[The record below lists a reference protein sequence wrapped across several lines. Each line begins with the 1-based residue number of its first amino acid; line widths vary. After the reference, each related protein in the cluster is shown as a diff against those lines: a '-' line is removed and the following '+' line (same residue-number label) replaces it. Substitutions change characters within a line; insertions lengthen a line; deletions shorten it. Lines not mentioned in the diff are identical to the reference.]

1 MPNPLDTLYDQ
12 LKGQY
17 PDLVDRSEFIGK
29 LSDEKELKNLH
40 DAASKNI
47 EGFVDFDTFKSK
59 VGESLST
66 YDTDSDYRAQNTAA
80 TEPQSA
86 PTDITIPRREKGRH
100 VPSKPQNDGV
110 SSEAYVP
117 VQPGQPIDTHVDAEP
132 FDRETG
138 DLDELGRRYE
148 DKAKRLE
155 GYGNDLGLYV
165 NEDEARKHYEAYS
178 RLLDEA
184 EQDRLVYNRRVK
196 AAEEQ
201 QAEQQRQL
209 DLQSKDRKTRRTAE
223 YGGYSND
230 QVRKEQ
236 ERLKKERAYLEDP
249 KSKRKADYSRRV
261 MEYNADQTALS
272 GEADKRNKRYEN
284 KRAMYN
290 EVNKLANDP
299 DVQKRITGND
309 TVTYVLSGNNPY
321 ALQNYDAAMRRAKTM
336 TDEELI
342 DTCKTIAGQKYARGD
357 NKDIYAPLAS
367 SFMAYHNE
375 LMYRL
380 GGDEPKSALEMR
392 YDMIDKATEG
402 TAKGDEFMVTLR
414 NYIDG
419 TSGMGTANYE
429 NDQSERAN
437 IPQFAVV
444 DYFNNILAQ
453 KEAENMGKVEQI
465 SRYPQQGSVTELS
478 MAAAATDYN
487 YDAMLQQAFEKF
499 GDENLKAY
507 ITAYALRNGISID
520 EAARRVNQSIWD
532 ETIGKVMEDSRPKS
546 NVEFFVRRIT
556 SDNMFSK
563 LMQIGLRA
571 QNGTLGSTD
580 ALMVNNMALD
590 EYAQQHPGWETGA
603 VVFNFA
609 VMEGPIFSA
618 YGKAAAGLVGA
629 GERAI
634 IGAATKTAER
644 TAIESTAKA
653 LNQSFWYR
661 LAKGVPTGGL
671 VGFQYGTMSGAID
684 QAYYDGNV
692 NFGKVIANGLHTT
705 RDFAIMHGV
714 GEVFGVTGD
723 AILRRGQRLS
733 KVQGKWRNRL
743 ETASL
748 DFLNNVAKTTANA
761 AVVTGLYAAI
771 DKPALER
778 ENKKIEAENKKIE
791 AENARLPEDQQ
802 KPLKPL
808 NQIASI
814 EDTFYSSLRMFAGL
828 DAVGMLRRAWGIG
841 VRGEYKRNM
850 HVKVHFDK
858 FDREA
863 LEKAFGKTPN
873 SLLRQ
878 IVFGNVDGIPAKW
891 FEIDPEA
898 EAAIYQELGR
908 ELTPEEKREYATY
921 GLTELRKVI
930 LNKDIPWATRA
941 KIVSVITGRVVQE
954 PPVAK
959 GDIKFEMDSSGTVIK
974 RIIVRSLDMEGNVI
988 QDREFSGKEFEAA
1001 RRLYESL
1008 NDRGW
1013 RNNAMLCGDL
1023 VIDAIEDKTY
1033 ADTVDEMAREKG
1045 IAPEQFEKMVF
1056 GIKQKDITGE
1066 KVTYQERQLVDEFD
1080 KRHQEKQK
1088 AETELTGP
1096 SKLFEQVAREVFGAE
1111 WKRATAIP
1119 GKSWGEMSEEEKEF
1133 VGRYIERLGAMGVA
1147 ERNKLMNT
1155 NPDWARAAKEYEESV
1170 RRRMA
1175 EAERPAEA
1183 EPLPALEDEKVS
1195 VETPTEERVEP
1206 MPDVIELEEEPE
1218 KEQPTQSAGPQDT
1231 PTPVEERP
1239 AEPAAEEKPATVKPE
1254 QPTTKEKPQAGTI
1267 GFEPVEQPTE
1277 RERFDAERKA
1287 KAETIT
1293 DADIEANREALGI
1306 PEGTALTDEARQ
1318 IYAEDLAED
1327 LMRYERFK
1335 RGESDEKARFHDY
1348 WESKFNPKRPKLEK
1362 PVEKQEE
1369 PVEEEVAT
1377 EADALIE
1384 QLDNLKGRSDLEKYR
1399 HALKVFAGDDEI
1411 MAILEDLEPRDI
1423 TEWVSSFLGLDNSSR
1438 DWSMLW
1444 ESKKRGD
1451 TVIAKGFKEET
1462 GWSWNDVKGFAFM
1475 FDNKNGLSPR
1485 RVAEKIWEEL
1495 PAGMKDQYSDVDVFD
1510 IMMDLFKSS
1519 SRKSDLT
1526 NYIRNNRMEQVRDL
1540 LNRRRSEELAGIA
1553 SEKERKRRG
1562 GEEPI
1567 AEPVTPDESQNEF
1580 AVREDDVAP
1589 FSLLSLNYRGV
1600 KVESGTVRSRAR
1612 TRKQIG
1618 TIAKALGYKIRWVA
1632 DKPYNA
1638 KIDTDEKVLYLNIRT
1653 DMPLE
1658 AVMGHEVTHDLRRS
1672 DPEAYET
1679 LKRYAKDL
1687 LGQAQWDSEVAG
1699 ITEDYNREYERM
1711 GWKPIRADKAEEEVV
1726 CDTMGKVLHTRK
1738 GLRELAGSLDPGVAG
1753 KVYRLIKGITNKVK
1767 SALGK
1772 EHDYSTI
1779 DLALRDFLNAVE
1791 QRAKKDMPIQDA
1803 PIEDDFDIDFSL
1815 RRKPAPKN
1823 TGVGYKVFFLKDGK
1837 LYPPMVANIGGEA
1850 TPFGVWLDADAAP
1863 IAGKS
1868 KTGRNKVKAG
1878 GKGTQGGSGTLAY
1891 RPGWHL
1897 GKIPYA
1903 LQFNR
1908 GKKVPNPLGIL
1919 NKKGQVIEVGEFFPN
1934 DFVWAE
1940 VEYAADKDY
1949 QEEAHGYGVN
1959 ANGKYNPS
1967 LAGLPRVP
1975 EDGSYEYRTN
1985 PNPATDPWIIT
1996 GAMKVNKILKPSE
2009 VDEMVRAA
2017 GREPQKRQE
2026 GAFTDEQIDALNRQ
2040 LNSQATDSQH
2050 GLAIDNSG
2058 GYSVTDKA
2066 DIESM
2071 APRMDGESEAA
2082 YKERIAEI
2090 GADENAFVDGDGQ
2103 FSFKREDRMRDD
2115 SVKYFEEYHVRGNK
2129 DRKYGPLRRNSITR
2143 QALDKANEM
2152 IAEMRDYIAP
2162 WYDRETGGNRYLP
2175 EEVYG
2180 LSTIFDNAS
2189 YGATL
2194 ENTLICTRTLAY
2206 NDFCDSVKRKLG
2218 RPLTKRESF
2227 LASQMLYD
2235 IATDPQCLYC
2245 YVSLDRKAYD
2255 EYLLR
2260 YFDER
2265 DAVIERYNKMGDK
2278 SAENID
2284 ALYKTFLDGR
2294 KDTYQMRSRFN
2305 SWLQLA
2311 DHDSAIGRDKV
2322 ALSSDRKNALAQESD
2337 EEAAVR
2343 WREISK
2349 QYNRL
2354 RGEEKKQFKQS
2365 KAYLDALHGY
2375 LATEQGQIKDA
2386 CAYAQGASWAKK
2398 EAEYRSYTGELLRTT
2413 KRMLGGLAS
2422 HYGLRFYS
2430 FSEYSPAFI
2439 LENMQMIRDAAL
2451 RGLKGFAYTKEI
2463 DFCKIFLPTGININC
2478 SVYGRRNAAGDIVM
2492 DDRQGANWDE
2502 ARALR
2507 DQYENMGIV
2516 FVATDDEMVRWAK
2529 AQPWVDVII
2538 PFHIVRT
2545 GADIAEFYGWT
2556 NYTNVSADYDAQ
2568 GRHKDIMPPEH
2579 NNSIED
2585 YDRLIAERGLTRR
2598 FPQFYDGP
2606 GDQNY
2611 MKLINET
2618 RRKASDTPILTPVFN
2633 MEEAKK
2639 SFDRFVEKGGYWGG
2653 FYEVGAD
2660 DVVRAVDEVVS
2671 DIEAGKSAGEVE
2683 YGRQDID
2690 FDKAMSNLEKTRRR
2704 INRNREHGNTP
2715 KTSFSLKREG
2725 RDEERKLNEPWR
2737 DMGEVFDEQ
2746 EERITD
2752 MLGRTTG
2759 RLHEDISIAWEAIK
2773 TIYGKKSLAS
2783 DEDLLF
2789 IKMDL
2794 DDLEHIVD
2802 GDIKKMRA
2810 KLYHYN
2816 FDSKSR
2822 RYRQL
2827 REVDVLYKYIAD
2839 ITKDRLKELTKGIN
2853 TMRSWK
2859 VKSTQKVTLDD
2870 LDALFKEHNKDDY
2883 NGELWDRV
2891 LAVSRKFGIENIKFK
2906 DLAFG
2911 HRGEQFGGRIRFDK
2925 YTMNDPF
2932 LDDAEKCQVLLHEMI
2947 HHVTAHVFDY
2957 GKEYLSEQEQRA
2969 ARELHDVFDIISED
2983 ESFKEFYGASK
2994 NVKEMIAELSNPEFR
3009 EALKK
3014 KNLWG
3019 RIIDGIM
3026 RLFGFEQEG
3035 DERTTAYSKVRD
3047 ALEII
3052 LETGNKEAYDADA
3065 NRKYVYNRNFM
3076 TGDEVTSFSLK
3087 ARRMEED
3094 KPSDHRARRERP
3106 YDLYRSD
3113 SPAAEL
3119 MVSLLKPNKGDRILE
3134 PSAGKGDIIDFVGE
3148 DNPVTAVEINPL
3160 LIPALKEKV
3169 GNGEVVNEDFLNHD
3183 SERKYPRI
3191 VMNPPFGD
3199 GGKLAIQHTEAAFS
3213 HLEDGGRLVAIIPS
3227 GKEAT
3232 ALFNEM
3238 MGRLEQQGAHLAM
3251 RIDMPSSLFNKQSA
3265 RLKTSVV
3272 VIDRNGESGE
3282 PVVEDLSSIKDKD
3295 ELYNSFDDISREY
3308 GSGLNLD
3315 NGQFS
3320 LKRDD
3325 RYTPTFYSN
3334 AAKAVENV
3342 KQNKATAEQWKAM
3355 LTKAGGIK
3363 AGEDKWMG
3371 LSTWLDEHKG
3381 ETLTK
3386 DEVRQFV
3393 SDNGIKMEE
3402 TYYGEKTGPIEL
3414 FDSPNSTNEMLV
3426 DGHPE
3431 YKVTIDGWS
3440 HECTITKNGDVI
3452 GTVAVE
3458 TSSDADKVRNIIAA
3472 DLGVTMPD
3480 KDIRLIDQTRL
3491 NYTTYGLE
3499 NKREIAFVVPGVE
3512 PYQEHDEVH
3521 FGPENQGRAVMWVRF
3536 GETTDTEGKRVLV
3549 IDEIQSNRHQ
3559 GAREKGYA
3567 KSIPT
3572 DVPEIS
3578 DYERTRSEYDTYAS
3592 SLRQK
3597 YGRGDLSYGIS
3608 EEEKARLDILFDD
3621 MSNAEIARNN
3631 YLRENNLG
3639 NFDEGV
3645 PAAPFEKNWH
3655 EVAMK
3660 RMLRLAAEEGFDKV
3674 AWTTGMQQAER
3685 YDLGKYVDEIEVHD
3699 LYDGEHE
3706 VQGFKNG
3713 ESVFSKQTSNGEQGL
3728 AELIGKDMARKAYSN
3743 LHEGETDYTD
3753 EKGRVVFTGD
3763 NLTVGGEG
3771 MKAFYDGMLPQFM
3784 NKYGKR
3790 WGVKVGEVTLN
3801 TPGRETMHSVDVNE
3815 EMRRSVVENGQ
3826 PLFSLMGRRGA
3837 ARLDDAD
3844 HGDRMDRNAIAEEM
3858 EKAGKDARTIKLATG
3873 WERGA
3878 DGKWRHEEPD
3888 GDFVG
3893 KGVNVDYAE
3902 QHRLTLSD
3910 IWDSP
3915 ELFKAYPEFAEIP
3928 VEIVN
3933 NPLGASATTQ
3943 VDRSYE
3949 MPEFEVYERFI
3960 RDYNQWLE
3968 DKERKRE
3975 DYEARLLSYEPGE
3988 EMYEMLSDI
3997 IKNITREIEDAP
4009 NRLARTKEIVAD
4021 PNKIM
4026 YMKLYLNKAHLSKD
4040 GVISADAEFSGNN
4053 ARQVVAHEIQHLIQE
4068 NEGFAS
4074 GGTTRDM
4081 TYGQYRKLA
4090 GETEARNVSRRVDM
4104 PEYERRRSLASD
4116 TEDVPR
4122 ERQTV
4127 RYTSKTSE
4135 SNSSEVYTD
4144 LDGNE
4149 VYRETR
4155 EDGTIEREITTMPD
4169 GSKRAEWFDKEG
4181 RIVKEQ
4187 LDYYPNGEVRR
4198 VRNFDW
4204 NGLTREVVYDE
4215 NGRTTSYYL
4224 PEIGTDWKLDENGV
4238 IRGKSNGV
4246 EIKPYNFQFSL
4257 KTYHGSG
4264 ADFDRF
4270 NHDYVGSGEGNQ
4282 AYGWGTYVTEVEGI
4296 GRRYAM
4302 IDYRRDGSRNHFLYS
4317 VEIPDEKE
4325 GKYLPYGERVSDPKV
4340 RKVLT
4345 DRLQQMADEYWNG
4358 EIPSYK
4364 LTELDKALNTF
4375 MPRDIASVLECSDKE
4390 VSQLLSKAGYT
4401 GVKYV
4406 ANVFNRGQK
4415 GLSYNYVIFN
4425 EKDLGITDKEQ
4436 FSLKRRRNRDDYTDE
4451 DRADAA
4457 IIANTYLTQADALRQ
4472 QIEADRQRE
4481 HQLVEER
4488 NKLLAFDY
4496 PAADPA
4502 DRPAIMDR
4510 INALRNQINDLRNA
4524 NYENNTKLR
4533 SMDYEYRV
4541 AKEILEQGAV
4551 TDEEAK
4557 HFDAGQMTREEKVLE
4572 SLFKAAADSR
4582 ADKKAKQKAIQGLVR
4597 ELVAITDNFKAAM
4610 KARGIESQ
4618 RKHYDKGTV
4627 DHIIRLAK
4635 AMMNTGYIDNMTSYE
4650 VKRLMGMINNS
4661 ATRESIEEQAGRIVD
4676 MMLDHQIK
4684 TLRNDFS
4691 KQLKVTGQKTNSSGV
4706 QVQAGLD
4713 QEGQVV
4719 MEAMRKSMQI
4729 IADSAGER
4737 YDSNGYLTEWGEF
4750 YEKTLND
4757 MGDADPVK
4765 AEQARKIFEGVWLAS
4780 KWYNDVRAME
4790 INGRI
4795 LRSQMEDFK
4804 ASNKPAKD
4812 ADADTKQRYNDVLA
4826 DYQEMLRQN
4835 KIKIIEAYERMTG
4848 DVGMTQAESVRR
4860 AKEFADAQKQRVN
4873 EIQHNANSDLADVDD
4888 NTQVETPESRVFGA
4902 NKNNVLARLLFA
4914 SAGTYEKFMRFFGRM
4929 APNGEGYLF
4938 KRFMTQYHHAR
4949 QDYWKGRHSAFEEMD
4964 RKMAEVFGKKK
4975 MHWSD
4980 IYEMTRDHKKFPPIT
4995 VSYWDGY
5002 RNGQP
5007 YVRVDELNQ
5016 SEALYLYMI
5025 NKMPD
5030 GRMKLR
5036 HMGITDDVVQQM
5048 AGQIDNKLLQLADWL
5063 QGEFLPKMR
5072 IKYNETHK
5080 RVFGAD
5086 MAAIEDYFPLRINK
5100 LAVASDMDITERDMN
5115 DNKPSTIT
5123 GAIVKRRVNT
5133 LPIDLHTDAF
5143 DVALSHVDE
5152 MEHWSAFAEFNR
5164 DNNTLVNYK
5173 RFRTKVNNMRSLE
5186 LGAGNVLWKNFTDAV
5201 AIAADAYHPR
5211 AGSRSGDHYSTRV
5224 AKFVST
5230 AKIALRPYTALKQ
5243 LLSIPAF
5250 WADSDPLEQMKATVN
5265 VADTW
5270 QWAIENLP
5278 GFAERWQSRQAGN
5291 IKLANYNDL
5300 SGLRRRKTMRKLQ
5313 RAGMWANAAIDGL
5326 ACAMGGK
5333 AVYETKLKRYRKMG
5347 YDEARAQE
5355 KALIDAAIAYNNS
5368 QQSSEGAY
5376 VSPLQVD
5383 RTWFANAFSVFRSA
5397 SMGYTRR
5404 MNTSL
5409 RQLRNATFKPGY
5421 GAKSIEFL
5429 KKQMMRD
5436 GLTEEQAEKWARK
5449 IYRRANLKAAASVA
5463 IFGQILPFTWNLG
5476 ANMFYLLFGKDDK
5489 EKEGILADSFRHS
5502 FFGPVE
5508 GLTGGNVIS
5517 ELGDIAAD
5525 TAIGNIWGD
5534 TVWGDSEAYKT
5545 LGYRDFSTMPLSSDL
5560 RNLLKYF
5567 ARDEVKAANEVVNI
5581 LFQVATGVN
5590 PQTIT
5595 DWATA
5600 ILDFSRSDMERRDI
5614 SMFVMRLLSTPQ
5626 QQLDKF
5632 YLDQMNISQEQ
5643 ADKMSVDDLI
5653 KRYATYKRWRETP
5666 LTGWMYSDEREKEV
5680 EEKFQKR
5687 YEEMLE
5693 ERSVAEEGLRGT
5705 INSMQDLPRKRTMMQ
5720 KLQKELTDSIE
5731 ATDPDLYKKAL
5742 EGEKAD
5748 DDEYVRHVTDKDV
5761 EQMAELTMKKKSLR
5775 EAYDRKKQADKD
5787 REAGRITKEEYD
5799 AIYKECAHQWKL
5811 YNYLDNTLP
5820 KKLKEWKLKM
5830 EPDVQDKY
5838 TPEQI
5843 MDTIRSKTDKAL
5855 QMRPEDVKMKKGD
5868 KKKVK
5873 KNKKK

>member
-29 LSDEKELKNLH
+29 LSNDDELKKLH
-40 DAASKNI
+40 DAASKDI
-47 EGFVDFDTFKSK
+47 PGFVDFDNFKSK

-66 YDTDSDYRAQNTAA
+66 YDQDSDYKTQSTPAEQ
-80 TEPQSA
+80 ESA

-100 VPSKPQNDGV
+100 VPSEPQNGGI

-117 VQPGQPIDTHVDAEP
+117 TQPVQPTDTHVDAEP

-138 DLDELGRRYE
+138 NLDELDRRYQE
-148 DKAKRLE
+148 KVKRLE
-155 GYGNDLGLYV
+155 GYGREPNLYA
-165 NEDEARKHYEAYS
+165 NEDEARKHYESYS
-178 RLLDEA
+178 KLYDEA

-196 AAEEQ
+196 AAEDER
-201 QAEQQRQL
+201 AEQQRQL
-209 DLQSKDRKTRRTAE
+209 DLQSKDRKTRRSAE
-223 YGGYSND
+223 YGGYTND

-249 KSKRKADYSRRV
+249 KSRRNADYSKRV

-272 GEADKRNKRYEN
+272 GEADKRNKRAES
-284 KRAMYN
+284 KRAMYD
-290 EVNKLANDP
+290 EVRKVAEDP

-309 TVTYVLSGNNPY
+309 TVTYVLSGNNTY
-321 ALQNYDAAMRRAKTM
+321 ALQNYDTARERAKTM
-336 TDEELI
+336 SDEELVEH
-342 DTCKTIAGQKYARGD
+342 CKSIAGQKYARGD
-357 NKDIYAPLAS
+357 NKDIYAPLAAA
-367 SFMAYHNE
+367 FMAYHNE

-392 YDMIDKATEG
+392 YDMIDKATESSPE
-402 TAKGDEFMVTLR
+402 GDNFMLTLR
-414 NYIDG
+414 NYLDG
-419 TSGMGTANYE
+419 TAGMGTANFE

-444 DYFNNILAQ
+444 DNYNALVAQ
-453 KEAENMGKVEQI
+453 KEDENMTKVEQI
-465 SRYPQQGSVTELS
+465 ARYPQQEGVTDEN
-478 MAAAATDYN
+478 MAAAANDIS
-487 YDAMLQQAFEKF
+487 YDKLLEQAFERF
-499 GDENLKAY
+499 GNENLKAY

-532 ETIGKVMEDSRPKS
+532 ETIGKTLEGYRPKS
-546 NVEFFVRRIT
+546 GFEFFVRRIF
-556 SDNMFSK
+556 SDNMFAK
-563 LMQIGLRA
+563 LGQLGLRA
-571 QNGTLGSTD
+571 RNGTLGTTD
-580 ALMVNNMALD
+580 PFAMSSMALD
-590 EYAQQHPGWETGA
+590 EYAKDHPILETGA
-603 VVFNFA
+603 AVFNFA
-609 VMEGPIFSA
+609 VMEGPIFSG
-618 YGKAAAGLVGA
+618 YGKVASGLVGA

-634 IGAATKTAER
+634 IGAATKTADKMAIDA
-644 TAIESTAKA
+644 TARA
-653 LNQSFWYR
+653 LGQSLMYR
-661 LAKGVPTGGL
+661 LAKGGATGAL
-671 VGFQYGTMSGAID
+671 TGFQYGTMSGAID

-692 NFGKVIANGLHTT
+692 DFGKVIANGGHMA

-714 GEVFGVTGD
+714 GELFGVTGD
-723 AILRRGQRLS
+723 SILRRGQRNLRNG
-733 KVQGKWRNRL
+733 QGVLRNRF
-743 ETASL
+743 ETTSL
-748 DFLNNVAKTTANA
+748 HFLNNVAKTTTNA
-761 AVVTGLYAAI
+761 SIVTGLYAAI

-791 AENARLPEDQQ
+791 AENARLPEDKQ

-808 NQIASI
+808 NQIASV

-828 DAVGMLRRAWGIG
+828 DAVGMLRSAWSIG
-841 VRGEYKRNM
+841 VRGQYERNK

-863 LEKAFGKTPN
+863 LEKAFGKNPN

-878 IVFGNVDGIPAKW
+878 IVFGNVDGVPAKW

-898 EAAIYQELGR
+898 EAEIYKELGR
-908 ELTPEEKREYATY
+908 ELTPAEKEAYATY
-921 GLTELRKVI
+921 GFTELRKVI
-930 LNKDIPWATRA
+930 LNKEIPWATRA
-941 KIVSVITGRVVQE
+941 KIVSVVTGRIVQE
-954 PPVAK
+954 PPVAR
-959 GDIKFEMDSSGTVIK
+959 GTIEFVMDKSGTVAK

-988 QDREFSGKEFEAA
+988 QAREFDGQLEFEAA
-1001 RRLYESL
+1001 RSLYESL

-1013 RNNAMLCGDL
+1013 RNNALLCGNL

-1045 IAPEQFEKMVF
+1045 IAPEQFEQMVF

-1080 KRHQEKQK
+1080 KRHQQKQQ
-1088 AETELTGP
+1088 AETELSGP
-1096 SKLFEQVAREVFGAE
+1096 NKLFEQVAREVFGAE
-1111 WKRATAIP
+1111 WKRALNIP
-1119 GKSWGEMSEEEKEF
+1119 RKSWGEMSEAEKEF
-1133 VGRYIERLGAMGVA
+1133 VNRYIDRIGAMGVA
-1147 ERNKLMNT
+1147 ERNKLMNS

-1183 EPLPALEDEKVS
+1183 EPLPNLEDEKVS
-1195 VETPTEERVEP
+1195 VEVPAEERVEP
-1206 MPDVIELEEEPE
+1206 VPEVIELEEEPG

-1231 PTPVEERP
+1231 PAPVEERP
-1239 AEPAAEEKPATVKPE
+1239 AEPAAEEKPATVEPK
-1254 QPTTKEKPQAGTI
+1254 QPMTEENPQQAGTI

-1277 RERFDAERKA
+1277 RERYDAERKA
-1287 KAETIT
+1287 KAATIT
-1293 DADIEANREALGI
+1293 DADIDANREALGI

-1348 WESKFNPKRPKLEK
+1348 WESKFNPERPKLEK
-1362 PVEKQEE
+1362 PAEKQEE
-1369 PVEEEVAT
+1369 PVEEEELEEEEVT
-1377 EADALIE
+1377 DADALIE
-1384 QLDNLKGRSDLEKYR
+1384 QFDNLKGRSDLEKYR
-1399 HALKVFAGDDEI
+1399 NALKVFAGDDEI
-1411 MAILEDLEPRDI
+1411 MGILEDLEPHDI
-1423 TEWVSSFLGLDNSSR
+1423 TEWVSSFLGLDSR
-1438 DWSMLW
+1438 NGYNMLW
-1444 ESKKRGD
+1444 ESKTRGG

-1475 FDNKNGLSPR
+1475 FDNKNGMSPR
-1485 RVAEKIWEEL
+1485 RVAEKIWEAL
-1495 PAGMKDQYSDVDVFD
+1495 PSGMKNQYSDVDVFN

-1526 NYIRNNRMEQVRDL
+1526 NYIRNNRMEQVREL
-1540 LNRRRSEELAGIA
+1540 LNRRRSDELADIA
-1553 SEKERKRRG
+1553 RYKERMSR
-1562 GEEPI
+1562 GEE
-1567 AEPVTPDESQNEF
+1567 EPAFELVTTDDSDNEF
-1580 AVREDDVAP
+1580 AVREDEVAP
-1589 FSLLSLNYRGV
+1589 FSLLSLNYRDGE
-1600 KVESGTVRSRAR
+1600 VESGTVRSRAR

-1653 DMPLE
+1653 DQPLA
-1658 AVMGHEVTHDLRRS
+1658 AVMGHEVTHDLRKS
-1672 DPEAYET
+1672 DPKAYEA
-1679 LKRYAKDL
+1679 LKRYAQDL
-1687 LGQAQWDSEVAG
+1687 LGQEQWDSEVKDV
-1699 ITEDYNREYERM
+1699 TDVYNEEYKRR
-1711 GWKPIRADKAEEEVV
+1711 GWEPIRADKAEEEVV
-1726 CDTMGKVLHTRK
+1726 CDTMGKVLHSRK
-1738 GLRELAGSLDPGVAG
+1738 GLRELAGRLDPGVAG
-1753 KVYRLIKGITNKVK
+1753 KVYRLMKGITDKVK
-1767 SALGK
+1767 SALGN
-1772 EHDYSTI
+1772 EHDYSLM
-1779 DLALRDFLNAVE
+1779 DSALQEFLESVE
-1791 QRAKKDMPIQDA
+1791 QRAKKGSIATIQNTPA
-1803 PIEDDFDIDFSL
+1803 EGEATIDLSL
-1815 RRKPAPKN
+1815 RRKPAPKK
-1823 TGVGYKVFFLKDGK
+1823 VRKVYKLMRLKMSEDGK
-1837 LYPPMVANIGGEA
+1837 TLGEDGKVYPLYIDSGTGLDMKNWYDADSPAFDKLRELDKGYWLYDLATGEAEKADKPSKEQIAEADAQGKRYMVIRDVYDDVYDKYNKDKENWEASQRGEKKWKKKKPFTPLTPEQLEKKAVKAQKDAEKRYSDTRRYYNIG
-1850 TPFGVWLDADAAP
+1850 L
-1863 IAGKS
+1863 
-1868 KTGRNKVKAG
+1868 N
-1878 GKGTQGGSGTLAY
+1878 GSGDVGEYAL
-1891 RPGWHL
+1891 RPGWHAGSHPTMRQI
-1897 GKIPYA
+1897 GK
-1903 LQFNR
+1903 
-1908 GKKVPNPLGIL
+1908 GK
-1919 NKKGQVIEVGEFFPN
+1919 NKN
-1934 DFVWAE
+1934 LRDDTFVWVE
-1940 VEYAADKDY
+1940 GYVPDDVEYQTEAEGNIDKDIPT
-1949 QEEAHGYGVN
+1949 HI
-1959 ANGKYNPS
+1959 PT
-1967 LAGLPRVP
+1967 
-1975 EDGSYEYRTN
+1975 DGHYLMLTN
-1985 PNPATDPWIIT
+1985 PNAKAAQADRVGWYVA
-1996 GAMKVNKILKPSE
+1996 GAFRPERILSDWEARQVIDEWNAEHPNDKIEYDFERES
-2009 VDEMVRAA
+2009 
-2017 GREPQKRQE
+2017 GRVFNAETMQLEEPGSE
-2026 GAFTDEQIDALNRQ
+2026 GAKQGIHRDT
-2040 LNSQATDSQH
+2040 
-2050 GLAIDNSG
+2050 SG

-2066 DIESM
+2066 DIESL

-2082 YKERIAEI
+2082 YSERIGEI
-2090 GADENAFVDGDGQ
+2090 EADEKAFVDGDGQ
-2103 FSFKREDRMRDD
+2103 FSLKREDTMRDN

-2162 WYDRETGGNRYLP
+2162 WYDREAGGNRYLP

-2305 SWLQLA
+2305 SWLMLA
-2311 DHDSAIGRDKV
+2311 DHDSAIGRNKV

-2343 WREISK
+2343 WRDITK

-2354 RGEEKKQFKQS
+2354 RGEEKKRFKQS
-2365 KAYLDALHGY
+2365 KQYLDALHAY

-2439 LENMQMIRDAAL
+2439 LENMQMVRDAAL

-2478 SVYGRRNAAGDIVM
+2478 STYGRRNAAGEIVM
-2492 DDRQGANWDE
+2492 DERQGANWDE

-2529 AQPWVDVII
+2529 EQPWIDVII

-2639 SFDRFVEKGGYWGG
+2639 SFDKFVEKGGYWGG

-2660 DVVRAVDEVVS
+2660 DVVRAVDEVAA

-2690 FDKAMSNLEKTRRR
+2690 FDSAMANLEKTRRR

-2715 KTSFSLKREG
+2715 KMSFSLKRE
-2725 RDEERKLNEPWR
+2725 DSQK
-2737 DMGEVFDEQ
+2737 VFD
-2746 EERITD
+2746 T
-2752 MLGRTTG
+2752 
-2759 RLHEDISIAWEAIK
+2759 
-2773 TIYGKKSLAS
+2773 
-2783 DEDLLF
+2783 
-2789 IKMDL
+2789 
-2794 DDLEHIVD
+2794 
-2802 GDIKKMRA
+2802 A
-2810 KLYHYN
+2810 K
-2816 FDSKSR
+2816 
-2822 RYRQL
+2822 
-2827 REVDVLYKYIAD
+2827 
-2839 ITKDRLKELTKGIN
+2839 
-2853 TMRSWK
+2853 
-2859 VKSTQKVTLDD
+2859 
-2870 LDALFKEHNKDDY
+2870 
-2883 NGELWDRV
+2883 
-2891 LAVSRKFGIENIKFK
+2891 RKFGETK
-2906 DLAFG
+2906 D
-2911 HRGEQFGGRIRFDK
+2911 I
-2925 YTMNDPF
+2925 
-2932 LDDAEKCQVLLHEMI
+2932 
-2947 HHVTAHVFDY
+2947 
-2957 GKEYLSEQEQRA
+2957 
-2969 ARELHDVFDIISED
+2969 
-2983 ESFKEFYGASK
+2983 
-2994 NVKEMIAELSNPEFR
+2994 R
-3009 EALKK
+3009 EAGYVLPDGSM
-3014 KNLWG
+3014 LDFSG
-3019 RIIDGIM
+3019 RHELDPGTDSSFLAG
-3026 RLFGFEQEG
+3026 R
-3035 DERTTAYSKVRD
+3035 RTTDHRAINQISFV
-3047 ALEII
+3047 
-3052 LETGNKEAYDADA
+3052 YDE
-3065 NRKYVYNRNFM
+3065 N
-3076 TGDEVTSFSLK
+3076 GDEVDTGVSSDMPDFIKRGAIRIDNNAGSINLSAAPTMAQRK
-3087 ARRMEED
+3087 VLRELIRR
-3094 KPSDHRARRERP
+3094 
-3106 YDLYRSD
+3106 
-3113 SPAAEL
+3113 
-3119 MVSLLKPNKGDRILE
+3119 NGGDVQV
-3134 PSAGKGDIIDFVGE
+3134 D
-3148 DNPVTAVEINPL
+3148 
-3160 LIPALKEKV
+3160 
-3169 GNGEVVNEDFLNHD
+3169 
-3183 SERKYPRI
+3183 
-3191 VMNPPFGD
+3191 FGD
-3199 GGKLAIQHTEAAFS
+3199 GWNSDHYVEYEEA
-3213 HLEDGGRLVAIIPS
+3213 
-3227 GKEAT
+3227 
-3232 ALFNEM
+3232 
-3238 MGRLEQQGAHLAM
+3238 
-3251 RIDMPSSLFNKQSA
+3251 SA
-3265 RLKTSVV
+3265 QRVLGD
-3272 VIDRNGESGE
+3272 IDRYFDEG
-3282 PVVEDLSSIKDKD
+3282 IKP
-3295 ELYNSFDDISREY
+3295 EGNMR
-3308 GSGLNLD
+3308 
-3315 NGQFS
+3315 FS
-3320 LKRDD
+3320 LKR
-3325 RYTPTFYSN
+3325 
-3334 AAKAVENV
+3334 
-3342 KQNKATAEQWKAM
+3342 
-3355 LTKAGGIK
+3355 
-3363 AGEDKWMG
+3363 
-3371 LSTWLDEHKG
+3371 
-3381 ETLTK
+3381 ETRT
-3386 DEVRQFV
+3386 
-3393 SDNGIKMEE
+3393 
-3402 TYYGEKTGPIEL
+3402 
-3414 FDSPNSTNEMLV
+3414 
-3426 DGHPE
+3426 
-3431 YKVTIDGWS
+3431 
-3440 HECTITKNGDVI
+3440 
-3452 GTVAVE
+3452 
-3458 TSSDADKVRNIIAA
+3458 DA
-3472 DLGVTMPD
+3472 
-3480 KDIRLIDQTRL
+3480 
-3491 NYTTYGLE
+3491 
-3499 NKREIAFVVPGVE
+3499 
-3512 PYQEHDEVH
+3512 
-3521 FGPENQGRAVMWVRF
+3521 
-3536 GETTDTEGKRVLV
+3536 
-3549 IDEIQSNRHQ
+3549 
-3559 GAREKGYA
+3559 
-3567 KSIPT
+3567 
-3572 DVPEIS
+3572 
-3578 DYERTRSEYDTYAS
+3578 
-3592 SLRQK
+3592 
-3597 YGRGDLSYGIS
+3597 
-3608 EEEKARLDILFDD
+3608 
-3621 MSNAEIARNN
+3621 
-3631 YLRENNLG
+3631 
-3639 NFDEGV
+3639 
-3645 PAAPFEKNWH
+3645 
-3655 EVAMK
+3655 
-3660 RMLRLAAEEGFDKV
+3660 
-3674 AWTTGMQQAER
+3674 
-3685 YDLGKYVDEIEVHD
+3685 
-3699 LYDGEHE
+3699 
-3706 VQGFKNG
+3706 
-3713 ESVFSKQTSNGEQGL
+3713 
-3728 AELIGKDMARKAYSN
+3728 
-3743 LHEGETDYTD
+3743 
-3753 EKGRVVFTGD
+3753 
-3763 NLTVGGEG
+3763 
-3771 MKAFYDGMLPQFM
+3771 
-3784 NKYGKR
+3784 
-3790 WGVKVGEVTLN
+3790 
-3801 TPGRETMHSVDVNE
+3801 
-3815 EMRRSVVENGQ
+3815 
-3826 PLFSLMGRRGA
+3826 
-3837 ARLDDAD
+3837 
-3844 HGDRMDRNAIAEEM
+3844 
-3858 EKAGKDARTIKLATG
+3858 
-3873 WERGA
+3873 
-3878 DGKWRHEEPD
+3878 
-3888 GDFVG
+3888 
-3893 KGVNVDYAE
+3893 
-3902 QHRLTLSD
+3902 
-3910 IWDSP
+3910 
-3915 ELFKAYPEFAEIP
+3915 
-3928 VEIVN
+3928 
-3933 NPLGASATTQ
+3933 
-3943 VDRSYE
+3943 
-3949 MPEFEVYERFI
+3949 
-3960 RDYNQWLE
+3960 
-3968 DKERKRE
+3968 
-3975 DYEARLLSYEPGE
+3975 
-3988 EMYEMLSDI
+3988 
-3997 IKNITREIEDAP
+3997 
-4009 NRLARTKEIVAD
+4009 
-4021 PNKIM
+4021 
-4026 YMKLYLNKAHLSKD
+4026 
-4040 GVISADAEFSGNN
+4040 
-4053 ARQVVAHEIQHLIQE
+4053 
-4068 NEGFAS
+4068 
-4074 GGTTRDM
+4074 
-4081 TYGQYRKLA
+4081 
-4090 GETEARNVSRRVDM
+4090 
-4104 PEYERRRSLASD
+4104 
-4116 TEDVPR
+4116 
-4122 ERQTV
+4122 
-4127 RYTSKTSE
+4127 
-4135 SNSSEVYTD
+4135 
-4144 LDGNE
+4144 DGNE
-4149 VYRETR
+4149 VYTETR
-4155 EDGTIEREITTMPD
+4155 EDGTKDREITTYGD
-4169 GSKRAEWFDKEG
+4169 GSQKALWYDEKGNLKE
-4181 RIVKEQ
+4181 R
-4187 LDYYPNGEVRR
+4187 LDYYPDGEVSQ
-4198 VRNFDW
+4198 VVNYD
-4204 NGLTREVVYDE
+4204 NSGNMTRHIQYDE
-4215 NGRTTSYYL
+4215 NRHITSYWL
-4224 PEIGTDWKLDENGV
+4224 PAIGTDWKLDENGV

-4257 KTYHGSG
+4257 KREDAEYQKAAESKYMWRSAARMLKKAAKAAMPDTKIVDENGDPLVVWHGS
-4264 ADFDRF
+4264 DTEFFVFDR
-4270 NHDYVGSGEGNQ
+4270 DKI
-4282 AYGWGTYVTEVEGI
+4282 GTH
-4296 GRRYAM
+4296 
-4302 IDYRRDGSRNHFLYS
+4302 S
-4317 VEIPDEKE
+4317 DE
-4325 GKYLPYGERVSDPKV
+4325 
-4340 RKVLT
+4340 
-4345 DRLQQMADEYWNG
+4345 
-4358 EIPSYK
+4358 
-4364 LTELDKALNTF
+4364 
-4375 MPRDIASVLECSDKE
+4375 
-4390 VSQLLSKAGYT
+4390 GYT
-4401 GVKYV
+4401 GKGFYFAPRFEHADHYNRAKDGVTRKFYLNVTNPLIVTGQNANDSLIFGCDTLEEAKKKIWKYRAFFDGREAGAQKYIDELTQEKLDEINSHDGVWRQGTMDNGYYDEIVVKDSKQVKSADV
-4406 ANVFNRGQK
+4406 ALYDDNGNFIPLSERFN
-4415 GLSYNYVIFN
+4415 LEN
-4425 EKDLGITDKEQ
+4425 EDVRY
-4436 FSLKRRRNRDDYTDE
+4436 SLKRRRNRDDYTDE

-4457 IIANTYLTQADALRQ
+4457 IIANTYLAQADALRQ

-4551 TDEEAK
+4551 TDEEAAR
-4557 HFDAGQMTREEKVLE
+4557 FDAGQMTREEKVLE

-4582 ADKKAKQKAIQGLVR
+4582 ADKKAKQKAIRGLVR
-4597 ELVAITDNFKAAM
+4597 ELAAITDNFKAAM

-4618 RKHYDKGTV
+4618 RKRYDKGTV

-4635 AMMNTGYIDNMTSYE
+4635 AMMGTGYIDNMTSYE
-4650 VKRLMGMINNS
+4650 VKRLMGMINNA
-4661 ATRESIEEQAGRIVD
+4661 ATRESIETQAGRIVD
-4676 MMLDHQIK
+4676 MMLDHQIR
-4684 TLRNDFS
+4684 TLRNDFD
-4691 KQLKVTGQKTNSSGV
+4691 KQLRVTGQKTNSSGV

-4737 YDSNGYLTEWGEF
+4737 YDSNGNITEWGEF

-4765 AEQARKIFEGVWLAS
+4765 SEQARKIFEGVWLAS
-4780 KWYNDVRAME
+4780 KWYEDVRTME

-4812 ADADTKQRYNDVLA
+4812 ADKDTKQRYNDVLA

-4835 KIKIIEAYERMTG
+4835 KINIIEAYERMTG

-4964 RKMAEVFGKKK
+4964 KKMAEVFGKKK

-5007 YVRVDELNQ
+5007 RLRMDELNQ

-5048 AGQIDNKLLQLADWL
+5048 AGQIDGRLIQLADWL
-5063 QGEFLPKMR
+5063 QSEFLPKMR
-5072 IKYNETHK
+5072 VKYNETHK

-5086 MAAIEDYFPLRINK
+5086 MAAIEDYFPLRVNK
-5100 LAVASDMDITERDMN
+5100 LSVASDMDITERDMN

-5143 DVALSHVDE
+5143 DVALSHIDE
-5152 MEHWSAFAEFNR
+5152 MEHWSAYAEFNR

-5186 LGAGNVLWKNFTDAV
+5186 LGAGDVLWKNFTDAV

-5211 AGSRSGDHYSTRV
+5211 AGSRSGDHYATRV

-5250 WADSDPLEQMKATVN
+5250 WADSDPLEQFKATVN

-5355 KALIDAAIAYNNS
+5355 KALIDAAISYNNS

-5404 MNTSL
+5404 FNTSL

-5421 GAKSIEFL
+5421 GAQSVEFL

-5436 GLTEEQAEKWARK
+5436 GLTEEQAEKWAHR

-5476 ANMFYLLFGKDDK
+5476 ANMFYLLFGDDDK
-5489 EKEGILADSFRHS
+5489 EKLDILADSFRHS

-5534 TVWGDSEAYKT
+5534 SVWGDSEAYKT
-5545 LGYRDFSTMPLSSDL
+5545 LGYREFSTMPLSSDL
-5560 RNLLKYF
+5560 SSLLKYF

-5614 SMFVMRLLSTPQ
+5614 AMFAMRLLSTPQ
-5626 QQLDKF
+5626 SQLDKF

-5666 LTGWMYSDEREKEV
+5666 LTGWMYSDEREKKV

-5693 ERSVAEEGLRGT
+5693 ERSVAEDGLRGA
-5705 INSMQDLPRKRTMMQ
+5705 INDIKDLPRKRTMMQ

-5731 ATDPDLYKKAL
+5731 AADPDLYKKAL

-5761 EQMAELTMKKKSLR
+5761 EQMAELQMKKKALR
-5775 EAYDRKKQADKD
+5775 AARDRKVQADKD
-5787 REAGRITKEEYD
+5787 AEAGRITQEEYD

-5811 YNYLDNTLP
+5811 YNYLNNTLP

-5830 EPDVQDKY
+5830 EPDMQDKY
-5838 TPEQI
+5838 TPEQV

-5855 QMRPEDVKMKKGD
+5855 QMRPEDMKLKKGD